1 MSPLKIKK
9 NARLYLRV
17 LLSDYRM
24 SILSIIAMNNA
35 VQVIRVALLSD
46 IRVMLL
52 GGYTKKEGSTWL
64 PVRAKE
70 GVAKVPHPPML
81 PGPACRA

>member
-1 MSPLKIKK
+1 MQIIGVEMSPLKIKK

-24 SILSIIAMNNA
+24 SILSITAMNNA

-46 IRVMLL
+46 IRNVVS
-52 GGYTKKEGSTWL
+52 YTKKGGSTWL
-64 PVRAKE
+64 PV
-70 GVAKVPHPPML
+70 
-81 PGPACRA
+81 